1 MIDINRVRED
11 TPALGHLIHFNNAG
25 ASLMPAPAYKSMLD
39 YFESEQIIGGYETA
53 MKFADATQDF
63 YTQAAR
69 AINAHS
75 EEIAFCESAT
85 KAWQLFFYSI
95 PFNRGDRIVTTQLD
109 YGSSFVGFIQQHNR
123 YGVEIDIIETDSSG
137 DLDLVSLEKAIDD
150 RTRLISLSHIPT
162 ANGIINPAERVGQ
175 LAESAGVP
183 FLLDA
188 CQSVGQ
194 IDVDVEKIRC
204 TALSATG
211 RKYLRG
217 PRGTGFLYVRK
228 SALAN
233 IEPLWL
239 DQHGVNL
246 QSREGYQILDSAR
259 RFENFEVGFGARI
272 GLGQSLRYFNYLG
285 PQNVEER
292 VKHLGAY
299 CRERIS
305 ALPGTQVQ
313 DTGVEKGGIVMFSME
328 GCTPTDVR
336 DYLHTHKIN
345 VWASSGPGSLIDFQA
360 RGIDSLIRASV
371 HYFNTE
377 HEIDKMADLL
387 EAMRRAS

>member
-1 MIDINRVRED
+1 MIDVNRVRAD
-11 TPALGHLIHFNNAG
+11 TPALNQLTHFNNAG
-25 ASLMPAPAYKSMLD
+25 ASLMPASAYKSMLD
-39 YFESEQIIGGYETA
+39 YFESEQTIGGYETA

-63 YTQAAR
+63 YVQAAKS
-69 AINAHS
+69 INAHP

-85 KAWQLFFYSI
+85 KAWQIFFYSI
-95 PFNRGDRIVTTQLD
+95 PLKRGDRIITTQFD
-109 YGSSFVGFIQQHNR
+109 YGSSFVGFIQQHR
-123 YGVEIDIIETDSSG
+123 HHGVEVDVIETDSSG
-137 DLDLVSLEKAIDD
+137 DIDLVSLEEAIDD

-162 ANGIINPAERVGQ
+162 ANGIINPAERVGE
-175 LAESAGVP
+175 LAQSAGVP

-194 IDVDVEKIRC
+194 IDVNVEKIRC

-217 PRGTGFLYVRK
+217 PRGTGFLYVRR
-228 SALAN
+228 SALAD
-233 IEPLWL
+233 IEPRWL

-246 QSREGYQILDSAR
+246 ESRKSYRVLDSAR

-272 GLGQSLRYFNYLG
+272 GLGQSLTYFNDLG
-285 PQNVEER
+285 PQNVEAR
-292 VKHLGAY
+292 VKRLGAH

-305 ALPGTQVQ
+305 ALPGVQ
-313 DTGVEKGGIVMFSME
+313 IRDTGAAKGGIVMFSLK
-328 GCTPTDVR
+328 GCTPEDVR
-336 DYLHTHKIN
+336 DYLHSHKIN
-345 VWASSGPGSLIDFQA
+345 VWVSSGPGSLIDFQA
-360 RGIDSLIRASV
+360 RGIESLIRASV

-387 EAMRRAS
+387 EKMPRAS

>member
-1 MIDINRVRED
+1 MIDIKRVRED
-11 TPALGHLIHFNNAG
+11 TPALRCLTHFNNAG
-25 ASLMPAPAYKSMLD
+25 TSLMPAPAYEGMID
-39 YFESEQIIGGYETA
+39 YLESEQTIGGYETA
-53 MKFADATQDF
+53 MKYADATREF
-63 YTQAAR
+63 YVQAAR
-69 AINAHS
+69 SINATP

-95 PFNRGDRIVTTQLD
+95 PFNRGDRIITTQLD

-123 YGVEIDIIETDSSG
+123 LGIEIDVIETDSNG
-137 DLDLVSLEKAIDD
+137 DIDLNSLEKAIND

-162 ANGIINPAERVGQ
+162 ANGIINPAGRVGQ
-175 LAESAGVP
+175 LAQSAGVP

-194 IDVDVEKIRC
+194 IDVNVEDIRC

-228 SALAN
+228 SALEN
-233 IEPLWL
+233 IEPMWL
-239 DQHGVNL
+239 DQHGVDLENRN
-246 QSREGYQILDSAR
+246 SYQIFDSAR
-259 RFENFEVGFGARI
+259 RFENFEVGFGARV
-272 GLGQSLRYFNYLG
+272 GLGQSLKYFNEIG
-285 PQNVEER
+285 PQDVEER

-305 ALPGTQVQ
+305 AVPGIQVQ
-313 DTGVEKGGIVMFSME
+313 DTGAAKGGIVMFSIE
-328 GCTPTDVR
+328 GHEPTEVR

-345 VWASSGPGSLIDFQA
+345 IWASSGPGSLIDFQA

-377 HEIDKMADLL
+377 EEIDRMVDLL
-387 EAMRRAS
+387 EIFPRNG